1 MQSVGS
7 DERPS
12 SLEGESRVSV
22 AIVGAGAIGAT
33 LGDALSQ
40 HARLFLCRRT
50 SAPVS
55 VSLSGQEHQIHGAV
69 WAGAEEAQPV
79 DWVVV
84 ATKAQDT
91 ETIGPWLERLVTPR
105 TRIVM
110 AQNGI
115 DHASRVAAWV
125 PASRVTPAVVYA
137 AAERMDENH
146 VTIHDYGSLALP
158 ETTAARQFAA
168 LFSDLVDIRIGTDF
182 ESASW
187 RKLIMNSA
195 ISSVTALTSQTVS
208 VRDVPMIGGL
218 LRELLL
224 EGIAVAR
231 ATGVPISL
239 GESIAM
245 FARIAHIPPA
255 HRTSLEVD
263 VSRGRPSEYQFLSG
277 ALLGHARQ
285 HGIAAP
291 RLETVHALLSGRQ

>member
-1 MQSVGS
+1 M
-7 DERPS
+7 
-12 SLEGESRVSV
+12 
-22 AIVGAGAIGAT
+22 
-33 LGDALSQ
+33 
-40 HARLFLCRRT
+40 
-50 SAPVS
+50 
-55 VSLSGQEHQIHGAV
+55 
-69 WAGAEEAQPV
+69 
-79 DWVVV
+79 VV

-115 DHASRVAAWV
+115 DHASRVAPWV
-125 PASRVTPAVVYA
+125 PASRVTPTVVYT
-137 AAERMDENH
+137 AAERMGENQ

-168 LFSDLVDIRIGTDF
+168 LFSDLVDITIGTDF

-195 ISSVTALTSQTVS
+195 ISSVTALTSRTVS

-218 LRELLL
+218 LREILL
-224 EGIAVAR
+224 EGITVAR

-239 GESIAM
+239 GESNAM
-245 FARIAHIPPA
+245 FARLAQIPPA

-263 VSRGRPSEYQFLSG
+263 VSRGRPSEFQFLTG
-277 ALLGHARQ
+277 ALLDHARQ
-285 HGIAAP
+285 SGMAAP